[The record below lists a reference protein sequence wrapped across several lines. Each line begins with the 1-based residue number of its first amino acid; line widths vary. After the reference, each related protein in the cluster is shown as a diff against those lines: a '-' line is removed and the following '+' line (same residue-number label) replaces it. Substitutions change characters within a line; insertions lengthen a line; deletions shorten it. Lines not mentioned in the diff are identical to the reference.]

1 MSTDIIAYK
10 KIINDYNCINT
21 EEEITGFTLSSRLND
36 YWGTHDLF
44 TKNYDSILTEE
55 EDRTVFNIY
64 TFSRN
69 KILELKKINTEN
81 NLGDDVTWFL
91 DQLLASDV
99 DIFHIQIF

>member
-1 MSTDIIAYK
+1 MSIDVIAYK

-21 EEEITGFTLSSRLND
+21 AEEITGFTLSLRLND

-55 EDRTVFNIY
+55 EDRAVFNIY

-69 KILELKKINTEN
+69 KIFKLKKINDEKN
-81 NLGDDVTWFL
+81 FGDDVTWFL
-91 DQLLASDV
+91 NQLLSSDV
-99 DIFHIQIF
+99 DIFYIKIF